1 MTTSELVRRI
11 AREQNVSL
19 AEVARR
25 IGQSRQNLYK
35 KMQRETLTL
44 EELKAI
50 ADVLGVRFEQS
61 FILPNGDEYKTG
73 NNTDKAKL
81 EEISDIVFS
90 RAGLERFDFEYKAHG
105 KFACYRNTDGSFY
118 RLDTFGNNIVIE
130 YAENQQ
136 DAEHGLFEDTD
147 LFDATLKEEK
157 LIRQITKWLKKKAV
171 TEEE

>member
-35 KMQRETLTL
+35 KLQRETLTL

-73 NNTDKAKL
+73 NNPDKAKV
-81 EEISDIVFS
+81 EEIADNVFS
-90 RAGLERFDFEYKAHG
+90 KAGMKRFDFEYKAHG
-105 KFACYRNTDGSFY
+105 KFACYRSADGGFY
-118 RLDTFGNNIVIE
+118 RLDTFGDNVVIE

-136 DAEHGLFEDTD
+136 DAEQGVFEDAD
-147 LFDATLKEEK
+147 LFDASLDEEK
-157 LIRQITKWLKKKAV
+157 LIKQITKWLKKYAV
-171 TEEE
+171 NEEE